1 MSKRSRRI
9 AKRDEFENTLK
20 EMEKKIRSRVGNKS
34 AAITPESRMGTEGQD
49 AESEEGEMDKSE
61 KENRE

>member
-20 EMEKKIRSRVGNKS
+20 EMEKKIRSRSGKN
-34 AAITPESRMGTEGQD
+34 AAATTPETTGQD
-49 AESEEGEMDKSE
+49 GESEGVEIHNPEKVDSE
-61 KENRE
+61 

>member
-20 EMEKKIRSRVGNKS
+20 EMEKKIRSRSGKNPV
-34 AAITPESRMGTEGQD
+34 ATTPGMTGQNG
-49 AESEEGEMDKSE
+49 ESERVEIHNPGKEDSE
-61 KENRE
+61 